1 MRICNFFDEER
12 RITQI
17 DRIAYLIGRLI
28 PLAIQLLDDFISAL
42 FGRLGKIDAVSVFRQ
57 RFCRN
62 APPSEGHPRN
72 RYCPHAGNIP
82 LKQPCVHQR
91 CGSLSI
97 FPIKEKGVIHS
108 YADQP
113 PGMFIL
119 QLFIR
124 FHIRRKADFRLFSVW
139 RVGFQI
145 MPIVNKSVN
154 PFGNLIPFQQHIGT
168 VAFPELYPLCVV
180 AFRTPM
186 FTRYARHFSAYP
198 VLVFQKFQF
207 FIGAVRF

>member
-1 MRICNFFDEER
+1 MLIRYFFDKER
-12 RITQI
+12 RIAQI

-28 PLAIQLLDDFISAL
+28 PPAVQLLDDFISAL
-42 FGRLGKIDAVSVFRQ
+42 FGRLGKVDAVSVFRQ

-72 RYCPHAGNIP
+72 RYRPHAGNIP
-82 LKQPCVHQR
+82 LKQPCVHQW
-91 CGSLSI
+91 CGSFSVI
-97 FPIKEKGVIHS
+97 SVKEQCIVHS

-119 QLFIR
+119 QPFIR
-124 FHIRRKADFRLFSVW
+124 FHIRRKADFRLYSVQ

-145 MPIVNKSVN
+145 MPIVNKPVN
-154 PFGNLIPFQQHIGT
+154 PFGNLIPFQQHVGT

-186 FTRYARHFSAYP
+186 FTRYAGHFSAYP
-198 VLVFQKFQF
+198 VLVFQKFQL
-207 FIGAVRF
+207 FIGAVRC

>member
-28 PLAIQLLDDFISAL
+28 PPAVQLLDDFISAL
-42 FGRLGKIDAVSVFRQ
+42 FGRLGKVDVVSVFRQ

-72 RYCPHAGNIP
+72 RYRPHAGDIP
-82 LKQPCVHQR
+82 LKQPCVHQW
-91 CGSLSI
+91 CGN
-97 FPIKEKGVIHS
+97 FGVISVKEQCIVHS
-108 YADQP
+108 YTDQP

-119 QLFIR
+119 QPFIR

-145 MPIVNKSVN
+145 MPIVNEPVN

-168 VAFPELYPLCVV
+168 VAFPELHPLCVV

-186 FTRYARHFSAYP
+186 FTRYAGHFPAYP
-198 VLVFQKFQF
+198 VFVFQKFQL
-207 FIGAVRF
+207 FIGAVRC

>member
-28 PLAIQLLDDFISAL
+28 PPAVQLLDDFISAL
-42 FGRLGKIDAVSVFRQ
+42 FGRLGKVDAVSVFRQ

-72 RYCPHAGNIP
+72 RYRPHAGDIP

-91 CGSLSI
+91 CGNFSVISV
-97 FPIKEKGVIHS
+97 KEQCIVHS

-145 MPIVNKSVN
+145 MPIVNEPVN

-186 FTRYARHFSAYP
+186 FTRYAGHFPAYP

>member
-12 RITQI
+12 RIAQI

-28 PLAIQLLDDFISAL
+28 PPAVQLLDDFISAL
-42 FGRLGKIDAVSVFRQ
+42 FGRLGKVDAVSVFRQ

-72 RYCPHAGNIP
+72 RYRPHAGDIP
-82 LKQPCVHQR
+82 LKQSCVHQR
-91 CGSLSI
+91 CGN
-97 FPIKEKGVIHS
+97 FGVISVKEQCIAHS
-108 YADQP
+108 YTDQP

-124 FHIRRKADFRLFSVW
+124 FHIRRKPDFRLFSVW

-145 MPIVNKSVN
+145 MPIVNESVN
-154 PFGNLIPFQQHIGT
+154 PFGNLIPFQQHVGT

-186 FTRYARHFSAYP
+186 FTRYAGHFSAYP
-198 VLVFQKFQF
+198 VLVFQKFQL
-207 FIGAVRF
+207 FIGAVKC